1 VHGWLFVLLLLPL
14 LPPPLLLCDAKNL
27 VSITIHNVTADIP
40 SAKKMRS
47 DLILIRKISSAMAK
61 RIVAIA
67 NIMSQ
72 RCVKSIL

>member
-1 VHGWLFVLLLLPL
+1 MLLLLLLLPL
-14 LPPPLLLCDAKNL
+14 LLDVKNL
-27 VSITIHNVTADIP
+27 VSITIHNVMADIP

-47 DLILIRKISSAMAK
+47 DLMLIRKMRSAMAK

-72 RCVKSIL
+72 RCVKS

>member
-1 VHGWLFVLLLLPL
+1 MLLLLLLLPL
-14 LPPPLLLCDAKNL
+14 LLDVKNL
-27 VSITIHNVTADIP
+27 VSITIHNVMADIP

-47 DLILIRKISSAMAK
+47 DLMLIRKMRSAMAK

>member
-1 VHGWLFVLLLLPL
+1 MLLLLLLPL
-14 LPPPLLLCDAKNL
+14 LLCDVKNL
-27 VSITIHNVTADIP
+27 VSITIHNVMADIP

-47 DLILIRKISSAMAK
+47 DLMLIRKMRSAMAK

>member
-1 VHGWLFVLLLLPL
+1 MLLLLLLLPL
-14 LPPPLLLCDAKNL
+14 LLCDVKNL
-27 VSITIHNVTADIP
+27 VSITIHNVMADIP

-47 DLILIRKISSAMAK
+47 DLMLIRKMRSAMAK